1 MSGIDG
7 LVSQSQYL
15 SLGITSLV
23 YQAANEQR
31 SAPEAA
37 TAQLEK
43 LGGEGGKERKLAKH
57 IVGEQVDADTAEIDK
72 LRGNQVVLLLSK
84 KLVDS

>member
-23 YQAANEQR
+23 QQVANEQK
-31 SAPEAA
+31 SASEAA

-43 LGGEGGKERKLAKH
+43 LGGEGGKERKLGKH
-57 IVGEQVDADTAEIDK
+57 IVGEQVDAATA
-72 LRGNQVVLLLSK
+72 
-84 KLVDS
+84 